1 MSAVAL
7 LPAARVVRLGPGEVV
22 AEVDIA
28 PDAPVFQGHYPGFP
42 ILPGVFT
49 LEAVHR
55 TVHRHAAETG
65 AAPPRLAQ
73 VRSARF
79 AAPVLP
85 GDTLTVACTVTP
97 YAGGRDVAAS
107 CSTGRGR
114 VGTYRLRYVDGE
126 RAGGAPGVG

>member
-1 MSAVAL
+1 MSAVPL

-22 AEVDIA
+22 AEVDID
-28 PDAPVFQGHYPGFP
+28 PDALVFQGHYPHFAL
-42 ILPGVFT
+42 LPGVFS

-55 TVHRHAAETG
+55 AVRRHAVETG
-65 AAPPRLAQ
+65 APPPRLAQ

-85 GDTLTVACTVTP
+85 GDTLTVDCTITAR
-97 YAGGRDVAAS
+97 AGGRDVTAS

-114 VGTYRLRYVDGE
+114 VGTYRLRYDD
-126 RAGGAPGVG
+126 GGAPDGG

>member
-1 MSAVAL
+1 VSAVPL

-22 AEVDIA
+22 AEVAIDPA
-28 PDAPVFQGHYPGFP
+28 APVFQGHYPHFAL
-42 ILPGVFT
+42 LPGVFS

-55 TVHRHAAETG
+55 AVGRHAAETG
-65 AAPPRLAQ
+65 AAPPRLAE

-85 GDTLTVACTVTP
+85 GDTLTVDCTVKAYP
-97 YAGGRDVAAS
+97 GGREVTAS

-114 VGTYRLRYVDGE
+114 VGTYRLRYEDG
-126 RAGGAPGVG
+126 GPCDGD

>member
-1 MSAVAL
+1 MSAVPL

-22 AEVDIA
+22 AEVDIDPA
-28 PDAPVFQGHYPGFP
+28 ALVFQGHYPHFAL
-42 ILPGVFT
+42 LPGVFS

-55 TVHRHAAETG
+55 AVCGHAAATG
-65 AAPPRLAQ
+65 GAPPRLVQ

-85 GDTLTVACTVTP
+85 GDTLIVDCTVKS
-97 YAGGRDVAAS
+97 YVGGRDVTAS

-114 VGTYRLRYVDGE
+114 VGTYRLRYEDGGTPD
-126 RAGGAPGVG
+126 GG